1 MTIYTPYIHISSNWR
16 TTRTTTHITT
26 PRSDTGGG
34 RGGGGAHALFDSE
47 ENDFGLYNSNNNNYN
62 TQDTTNNNDNSNLS
76 FDLNQPNTT
85 SRNQRPL
92 TSSNEV
98 ENEEVHTHEHEEDVY
113 IWGTDIKTTRAATD
127 IRHFIDTYTL
137 HTTDFEPF
145 YLKQIERIHNTEIY
159 IININCQHLLQH
171 SMYELYRQLIVYPQD
186 MICIFDRVVEEVY
199 EAMYGSLGKA

>member
-1 MTIYTPYIHISSNWR
+1 M
-16 TTRTTTHITT
+16 
-26 PRSDTGGG
+26 
-34 RGGGGAHALFDSE
+34 
-47 ENDFGLYNSNNNNYN
+47 
-62 TQDTTNNNDNSNLS
+62 
-76 FDLNQPNTT
+76 
-85 SRNQRPL
+85 
-92 TSSNEV
+92 
-98 ENEEVHTHEHEEDVY
+98 HEHEEDVY

-171 SMYELYRQLIVYPQD
+171 SMYELYRQLKVYPQD